1 MHWSNITMSLGH
13 LQLERETSETENLIG
28 IMSKIL
34 FIFAA
39 YQWQILVK
47 TVMFFPMKKMDRWK
61 KD

>member
-1 MHWSNITMSLGH
+1 MSLGH